1 LEINQGY
8 GPLHGEN
15 IMASINLSGISDAIG
30 SLIGANS
37 TTTASS
43 VAQQLV
49 TSVALG
55 AASSAIL
62 AAIQHPDVQ
71 KALNPLGLPQLIG
84 TTASTATPAA
94 STTKPVVTAAA
105 AAVLTAAQLSVLYPN
120 GFTVSS

>member
-1 LEINQGY
+1 
-8 GPLHGEN
+8 
-15 IMASINLSGISDAIG
+15 MASINLSGISDAIG

-71 KALNPLGLPQLIG
+71 KALNPLGLPLIPG
-84 TTASTATPAA
+84 PTTSAGTPAA
-94 STTKPVVTAAA
+94 STTKPVVTTAA